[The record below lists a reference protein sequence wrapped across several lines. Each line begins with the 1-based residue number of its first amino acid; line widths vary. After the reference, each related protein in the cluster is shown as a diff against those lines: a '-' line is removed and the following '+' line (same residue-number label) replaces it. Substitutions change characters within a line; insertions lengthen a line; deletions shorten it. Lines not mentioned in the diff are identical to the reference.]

1 MAIRYRSLTQ
11 EQKEWLYFHDESE
24 LIFDNDNVEYDYED
38 IEEEADEEEE
48 E

>member
-24 LIFDNDNVEYDYED
+24 LIFDNEYVEYDYED
-38 IEEEADEEEE
+38 MAEEEE
-48 E
+48 EE